1 MLLTNRDRI
10 DRNRMFVKLYEFL
23 SFAKDMRKSLGKNI
37 SKKISCKYSQKL
49 IDPAKQSATDALKT
63 ASKRE
68 ILKAAEAIVDLIGNT
83 VTDKITKMSKTSQQ
97 NNSEP
102 CK

>member
-1 MLLTNRDRI
+1 MNFYLLLKI
-10 DRNRMFVKLYEFL
+10 WAKVQVKI
-23 SFAKDMRKSLGKNI
+23 KV
-37 SKKISCKYSQKL
+37 KKTSCKYSQKL

-68 ILKAAEAIVDLIGNT
+68 ILKVAEAIVDLIGSK